1 MAWRQLVFR
10 LGVLDIAE
18 LVALLVECGVQAI
31 SLSNASDQPIFESGR
46 ESPELL
52 FGTFEEQDEEI
63 RSTYSRWFTI
73 ESESRRDRWLCLH
86 AVRTE

>member
-1 MAWRQLVFR
+1 MYWTLPNWKRCW
-10 LGVLDIAE
+10 
-18 LVALLVECGVQAI
+18 LLLIEYSAQAI
-31 SLSNASDQPIFESGR
+31 SLSDAGDQPIFEPER

-52 FGTFEEQDEEI
+52 SGILQEPGEEI